1 MYMLAFSARCL
12 YNGTIKEKLDALAPE
27 GGPMKSGDRYTT
39 RELCLLAREMERLFE
54 VVRLLDPAAEERLT
68 PISEDRLE
76 RGPWDELYVLLDT
89 PGGVAGESPDHRRP
103 VHALSRPL
111 FLTENGREV
120 PLVLELAGWAPSHL
134 VERRRGHFSL
144 EKASAAREE
153 LYRDEL
159 TQVFNRRYLNDFV
172 FLRRQMD
179 RLTRVGVIMMDLRR
193 FKEVNDTFGH
203 LAGDRTLEQVA
214 RVLGEHVRGHDSVIR
229 LGGDEF
235 VVILLDCGEDIVC
248 RKIEEL
254 RAALVP
260 VAEADFGYAYTD
272 QFSPSVEMLRELL
285 DQADRRMYQEK
296 RRAP

>member
-1 MYMLAFSARCL
+1 MYMLAFSARSL
-12 YNGTIKEKLDALAPE
+12 YNSTIKEKLDAPAPE

-39 RELCLLAREMERLFE
+39 RELCLLVRDMERLFE

-144 EKASAAREE
+144 EKASWSS
-153 LYRDEL
+153 
-159 TQVFNRRYLNDFV
+159 
-172 FLRRQMD
+172 
-179 RLTRVGVIMMDLRR
+179 
-193 FKEVNDTFGH
+193 
-203 LAGDRTLEQVA
+203 TL
-214 RVLGEHVRGHDSVIR
+214 
-229 LGGDEF
+229 
-235 VVILLDCGEDIVC
+235 
-248 RKIEEL
+248 
-254 RAALVP
+254 
-260 VAEADFGYAYTD
+260 
-272 QFSPSVEMLRELL
+272 
-285 DQADRRMYQEK
+285 
-296 RRAP
+296 

>member
-1 MYMLAFSARCL
+1 MGKR
-12 YNGTIKEKLDALAPE
+12 
-27 GGPMKSGDRYTT
+27 DRYTT
-39 RELCLLAREMERLFE
+39 TELCCLVKELERLFE
-54 VVRLLDPAAEERLT
+54 VVRLLDPAAEEQLT
-68 PISEDRLE
+68 PTADGELE
-76 RGPWDELYVLLDT
+76 RGPWEELYEVLET
-89 PGGVAGESPDHRRP
+89 PAGVMGERRDHRRP
-103 VHALSRPL
+103 THALSRPL
-111 FLTENGREV
+111 LLEENGKEV
-120 PLVLELAGWAPSHL
+120 PLVLELAGWTPSQM

-144 EKASAAREE
+144 EKTEAAREE

-214 RVLGEHVRGHDSVIR
+214 RVLGEHIRGQDSVIR

-235 VVILLDCGEDIVC
+235 VVILLDCGEDIVR
-248 RKIEEL
+248 RKVEEL
-254 RAALVP
+254 RAALLP

-272 QFSPSVEMLRELL
+272 QFNPSQELLRELL
-285 DQADRRMYQEK
+285 DHADRRMYQEK